1 MEKEKLD
8 LNYDSISEIK
18 ALLEMMGLGPRKRW
32 GQNFLI
38 NRGAREKIV
47 KQLDIQEDERVW
59 EIGPGLGAITKL
71 AAAYPVN
78 LTAFEID
85 PGYVEYL
92 SRAMA
97 EFSRFNIVSGDVLK
111 TWEEEVLATGMP
123 DKVLGNLPY
132 NAASAI
138 IADFIEKDMLP
149 ARLVLTVQSEMGDR
163 ICAKIGSKN
172 YSSFSI
178 LCQSAF
184 NIKDCGTLNPGSFYP
199 VPRVAS
205 RIIMLTPHHK
215 YNLKDAKLFQNLI
228 RDIFVSRRKTIRNNL
243 TSMAGHRFQQFGKDE
258 LFQVFEEE
266 GLALTLRSERVSVDS
281 YVRIANRL
289 AEIQKEK

>member
-32 GQNFLI
+32 GQNFLV

-47 KQLDIQEDERVW
+47 RQLDIQENEKVW
-59 EIGPGLGAITKL
+59 EVGPGLGAITKI
-71 AAAYPVN
+71 AAAYPAD

-92 SRAMA
+92 SRAMVDYP
-97 EFSRFNIVSGDVLK
+97 RFNIISGDVLK
-111 TWEEEVLATGMP
+111 TWKDVVKAQGKP

-138 IADFIEKDMLP
+138 IADFIENDMLP
-149 ARLVLTVQSEMGDR
+149 SRLVLTVQSEMGDR
-163 ICAKIGSKN
+163 VTAKMGSKN

-184 NIKDCGTLNPGSFYP
+184 DVKDCGTLNPGSFYP

-215 YNLKDAKLFQNLI
+215 YDFKDAKLFQNLI
-228 RDIFVSRRKTIRNNL
+228 RDIFVSRRKTIKNNL
-243 TSMAGHRFQQFGKDE
+243 TSMAGHRFQQFGKE
-258 LFQVFEEE
+258 ILFQVFEEE
-266 GLALTLRSERVSVDS
+266 GVPLTLRSEKVSVET

-289 AEIQKEK
+289 ADIQNKK